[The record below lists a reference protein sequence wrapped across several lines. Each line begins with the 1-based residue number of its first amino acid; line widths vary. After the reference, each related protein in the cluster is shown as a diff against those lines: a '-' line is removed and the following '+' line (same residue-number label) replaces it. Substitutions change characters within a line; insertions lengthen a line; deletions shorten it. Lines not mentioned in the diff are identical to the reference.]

1 VITETNMHHGRHWS
15 GQNVRGWYAS
25 EKFRGCRV
33 FWDGASMWTRGG
45 MQVALPSALIF
56 QLPAGRQLDGELW
69 AGRGPENGAF
79 ERAAVAAAVRG
90 EFTPAIRFMVFD
102 APDVLASWPERMAAT
117 AALLGSSTFAQP
129 VGVTVLKGLA
139 HLERLF
145 AEVHQ
150 AGGEG
155 LMLRS
160 PKAPAAY
167 EVGRTATLL
176 KVKRDPAMSRGV
188 IRFAA

>member
-1 VITETNMHHGRHWS
+1 MITEANMHHGRHWS

-33 FWDGASMWTRGG
+33 FWDGAAMWTRGG
-45 MQVALPSALIF
+45 VQAELPLALIS
-56 QLPAGRQLDGELW
+56 QLPNGRQLDGELW
-69 AGRGPENGAF
+69 AGRGPENGAQ
-79 ERAAVAAAVRG
+79 ERAAVAAAVHGR
-90 EFTPAIRFMVFD
+90 FTAKVRFMVFD
-102 APDVLASWPERMAAT
+102 APDVFASWPERMAA
-117 AALLGSSTFAQP
+117 AAGLLAGSTFARP
-129 VGVTVLKGLA
+129 VGVTIVKGIA

-150 AGGEG
+150 DGGEG

-176 KVKRDPAMSRGV
+176 KVKLDPAMSRG
-188 IRFAA
+188 IFRFAP